1 MRKARPV
8 DKKLRKFLGLW
19 WIEPIDETIKDLGL
33 VPYRHVRRKPLPG
46 MPSAF
51 ESNTQPTG
59 S

>member
-33 VPYRHVRRKPLPG
+33 VPYRHVSRKPLPET
-46 MPSAF
+46 PSGF
-51 ESNTQPTG
+51 KPNIQRTG